1 MELYDSDLEE
11 DGWISLMKNI
21 ILKIGPKEI
30 KI

>member
-21 ILKIGPKEI
+21 ILKISSKEI